1 MRVHLFTFIFLGVLI
16 MPAFSQAPEP
26 EPAKKNEEVSQTE
39 TAKETEVPEEPAK
52 TASLLTL
59 KEAAF
64 CEGVEEREPISR
76 ETKFSS
82 DIGTVFFWSNVLNGG
97 DEASVEHVWIYND
110 VEMARVLLPAKY
122 ARNRVWSS
130 KTLLPEWKGEW
141 KVLVI
146 AESDTLGEYT
156 CIIE

>member
-1 MRVHLFTFIFLGVLI
+1 MRVHLFTLIFLSVMLS
-16 MPAFSQAPEP
+16 PVFSQAPEP
-26 EPAKKNEEVSQTE
+26 VQAEKTEEAAQPD
-39 TAKETEVPEEPAK
+39 TAKETAVPEEPAE
-52 TASLLTL
+52 TASILSL

-64 CEGVEEREPISR
+64 CGGVEDREPISK

-82 DIGTVFFWSNVLNGG
+82 DIETIYFWTNVINGN

-141 KVLVI
+141 KVLII
-146 AESDTLGEYT
+146 AESDTLGEHT